1 MFFLT
6 VWQNLKCCRI
16 NNKWSISLVFRLL
29 FSGFFQFVSAK
40 QSLTHYLA
48 DLAHRSGLTLISTAG
63 DFHSVDCYNQC
74 LSWGNSIPSTVT
86 RPQPSLPPP
95 LHPIS
100 PAPGQ
105 ASSNLPTHCTEIWG
119 AQLSF
124 SLSFLIHSF
133 SLILVST
140 AVFICLLYSVSHLLF
155 SSHFLLSVS
164 DAVFLS
170 FSNTLY
176 IFLSVCFSLALIL
189 CLPYYLLAPYSL
201 WCHLFLAHPLCLAI
215 SVSSLHLSPSLFIRL
230 HLLLLPACFI
240 FPPPPPRCPVAA
252 SVGGMLK
259 SAATLSWM
267 KSNMT
272 GSTTV
277 AGRQMYFLEFTSRV
291 DTLSFPLALVWRL
304 ERFYSL

>member
-1 MFFLT
+1 MFYLT
-6 VWQNLKCCRI
+6 VWQKLKCCRI

-140 AVFICLLYSVSHLLF
+140 AVFICLLYSLSLTCSFPLIFSCLSQMLYFSPSQTHSTFFSLSVFLWLSFYVSLIIFLHLVPFDAISFSPILSASPSLSPLFICRPPSLSVSISSCSLHVSFSHLPLPAVLLLPQLVACWRALLHWVGWNLTWQVPRLWQEGKCIF
-155 SSHFLLSVS
+155 WSLHLELTPSHFLWHWSE
-164 DAVFLS
+164 
-170 FSNTLY
+170 
-176 IFLSVCFSLALIL
+176 
-189 CLPYYLLAPYSL
+189 
-201 WCHLFLAHPLCLAI
+201 
-215 SVSSLHLSPSLFIRL
+215 
-230 HLLLLPACFI
+230 
-240 FPPPPPRCPVAA
+240 
-252 SVGGMLK
+252 G
-259 SAATLSWM
+259 
-267 KSNMT
+267 
-272 GSTTV
+272 
-277 AGRQMYFLEFTSRV
+277 
-291 DTLSFPLALVWRL
+291 
-304 ERFYSL
+304 